1 MDIVITVVLVLV
13 ATLLLVVEVAL
24 IPGFGFTGVL
34 GVLAMIAS
42 VFYAFFNIGYIAGW
56 ITVAVS
62 VVILLSLLMWAIYG
76 KSLDRLA
83 LKRNIDST
91 VKDEAVKKL
100 KVGDKGVAK
109 TRLALM
115 GEVNFNGDI
124 VEVKSEDG
132 FINEKEEV
140 EIIRISDDSIFVVK
154 VA

>member
-62 VVILLSLLMWAIYG
+62 VVIMLSLLMWAIYG

>member
-1 MDIVITVVLVLV
+1 MDIIITIVLVLV